1 MNKINWINGQAG
13 GTPLSAENLNQM
25 QDNIEDAIDEVE
37 SVLNEKIKTKYIMA
51 STTTASNL
59 SSDFQVLLNSEER
72 QEGNAFTI
80 TNNRVVVGKGV
91 SKVRVSGCIFVEGP
105 QGTGYVWGK
114 IMKNSTNTSTS
125 LQPYNNGGGF
135 LSTSIPPTIVPVTE
149 GDTFRLIADST
160 VRGNIRI
167 SGQATWLLVEA
178 VE

>member
-25 QDNIEDAIDEVE
+25 QDNAEEAINEVDE
-37 SVLNEKIKTKYIMA
+37 KTKVKYA
-51 STTTASNL
+51 VVTTTTASNL
-59 SSDFQVLLNSEER
+59 SSDFQVLLNQIDRS
-72 QEGNAFTI
+72 EGNVFTI
-80 TNNRVVVGKGV
+80 SNNEVVVGEGV

-135 LSTSIPPTIVPVTE
+135 LSASIPPTIVPVTE

-160 VRGNIRI
+160 VRGNLRI